1 MIARG
6 RPPRAAGRTVVSR
19 FEFFMRLKESING
32 VRDARPQIAAGCCTA
47 ANGAKGHELPSAVAV
62 ARSQSGPD
70 RNRLR

>member
-47 ANGAKGHELPSAVAV
+47 ANGAKGTRAAVGRCCGPVPKLPG
-62 ARSQSGPD
+62 SQ
-70 RNRLR
+70 